1 MLFAIF
7 AINETFQENPIKN
20 AIRKISLLLLLGT
33 FAFNITACNTMAGVG
48 KDTQKAGEKIEKE
61 AERHTDDKN

>member
-1 MLFAIF
+1 M
-7 AINETFQENPIKN
+7 KN

>member
-1 MLFAIF
+1 MKNI
-7 AINETFQENPIKN
+7 IK
-20 AIRKISLLLLLGT
+20 KVSLVLLLGT
-33 FAFNITACNTMAGVG
+33 FAFSITACNTMAGVG